1 MVALFYI
8 SKFLSES
15 SVILSCESRGSIVN
29 YFLCLY
35 SFTFLL
41 HKGRDIKWS

>member
-15 SVILSCESRGSIVN
+15 SVIFSREARGFIVN
-29 YFLCLY
+29 YFLHVY
-35 SFTFLL
+35 IVL
-41 HKGRDIKWS
+41 HFYCIKVVI